1 MQAVRQQD
9 NEALRVCREAQG
21 QEACA
26 AIIPLCLA
34 IMSQASLPAFTRF
47 PVRLSEDLRDIASRC
62 KELPPMLLWVDPNDN
77 DTNTRIE
84 AAISSVKHL
93 RRDGESTTLLR
104 CKANKARTQDVWT
117 NPHYLLEPNENLT
130 LLRLNAPGEQDFAF
144 VRTSSGVEGFVLLV
158 HLDTTKSNASRIT
171 RVASTAEALQALE
184 GDLKR
189 YVSLPPSKFRVM
201 TNNVRFEKGQRNY
214 NAGSQMAHAMRS
226 MVRAAAVVTTLVF
239 SLALTFCLRATVAR
253 SLCSVLT

>member
-1 MQAVRQQD
+1 MHAGNQGHGGHPYSCLKTWGDGRDTGNYPQFIQWRIAQVSNAASSGGIAAV
-9 NEALRVCREAQG
+9 E
-21 QEACA
+21 
-26 AIIPLCLA
+26 
-34 IMSQASLPAFTRF
+34 
-47 PVRLSEDLRDIASRC
+47 
-62 KELPPMLLWVDPNDN
+62 KLPPVLPFVDPHDKYANSGIE
-77 DTNTRIE
+77 DT
-84 AAISSVKHL
+84 SVKHL
-93 RRDGESTTLLR
+93 RRDGEKTTLLR
-104 CKANKARTQDVWT
+104 CKADKARTQDVWT

-201 TNNVRFEKGQRNY
+201 TNNVRVEKGQRNY
-214 NAGSQMAHAMRS
+214 NAGSHMAHAMRS
-226 MVRAAAVVTTLVF
+226 MVRAAVVVTTLVF
-239 SLALTFCLRATVAR
+239 PLALTFCPRATVAR
-253 SLCSVLT
+253 SSCFVLT